1 MRLPIRAIIAAA
13 ALGLPV
19 GVPHARGDGQPDASP
34 RPAGSPAQAR
44 KLLSQRL
51 LPVPKDG
58 GFSMK
63 GYYVWCPSL
72 IKVGDTYHLFASRW
86 PKAST
91 FPDGYRTQSEI
102 VRAVADRPEGPYR
115 FVEQVIG
122 PREGGF
128 WDGRMAHNPKIVRL
142 GRQYALFYIGSNLN
156 GKTGERAI
164 GFATA
169 DEITGPWRRIDK
181 PLPNLVQSKRCPV
194 CDATNPA
201 PCVRPDGT
209 LLLGY
214 RQAPEMLICIASA
227 RSLAGPW
234 TVENR
239 DVWRNLPQKPD
250 WNRYEDP
257 DIAYVNGRY
266 EMLVE
271 DNNTERPLAGFGCG
285 IHFYSDDGVH
295 WQLSNPPAAYT
306 VDIAWDDGNKTKVY
320 RRERPQMFVEGGR
333 LTHILTA
340 VKDDRSQD
348 ESRIVIQPIAPE

>member
-1 MRLPIRAIIAAA
+1 
-13 ALGLPV
+13 
-19 GVPHARGDGQPDASP
+19 
-34 RPAGSPAQAR
+34 
-44 KLLSQRL
+44 
-51 LPVPKDG
+51 
-58 GFSMK
+58 
-63 GYYVWCPSL
+63 
-72 IKVGDTYHLFASRW
+72 
-86 PKAST
+86 
-91 FPDGYRTQSEI
+91 
-102 VRAVADRPEGPYR
+102 
-115 FVEQVIG
+115 
-122 PREGGF
+122 
-128 WDGRMAHNPKIVRL
+128 
-142 GRQYALFYIGSNLN
+142 
-156 GKTGERAI
+156 
-164 GFATA
+164 
-169 DEITGPWRRIDK
+169 
-181 PLPNLVQSKRCPV
+181 
-194 CDATNPA
+194 
-201 PCVRPDGT
+201 
-209 LLLGY
+209 
-214 RQAPEMLICIASA
+214 MLICIASA

-306 VDIAWDDGNKTKVY
+306 VDIAWDDGSKTKVY